1 MKNRY
6 PSLHQLIL
14 VAGLSAG
21 AALAAQAQSTTCP
34 VPTVY
39 VAPNGP
45 STTSAA
51 VTLLGATNAT
61 SYRVTYMPLGASS
74 NPTPPATAPTTV
86 GVASPV
92 VLTGLIPNT
101 TYQLYVQATCGAGVQ
116 SAQLGP
122 LIFTSNCPT
131 VTAYPYAEQFDM
143 VAAPAL
149 PCNYS
154 LLDANSDGAGWH
166 NATSSP
172 TSAYSAPNAMRYD
185 FSPTNAAD
193 DWFFVKALQMAAGT
207 TYQLQFNYRGSS
219 AALAEALEV
228 KIGPAASPAW
238 QTRTL
243 FTNATITNT
252 AYATTVAGGSAGQ
265 VLSFSPATS
274 GNYYIGFH
282 AFSAANNSYL
292 YVDNIQVTAST
303 ATATKGSAAPGFRA
317 EASPVPFGQQLT
329 LSLNT
334 LQAGLLQLTLHD
346 AVGRVVREHRTTVT
360 AGASTL
366 AVPEAGTLPAGV
378 YLLTVRQ
385 GSTTQVLRVAHE

>member
-1 MKNRY
+1 MINRY
-6 PSLHQLIL
+6 PSLRQLIL

-34 VPTVY
+34 VPTAYIVPY
-39 VAPNGP
+39 NT
-45 STTSAA
+45 TTSAA
-51 VTLLGATNAT
+51 VTLLGTANAT
-61 SYRVTYMPLGASS
+61 SYTVTYMPLGASS
-74 NPTPPATAPTTV
+74 NPSPPATAPTVV

-92 VLTGLIPNT
+92 VVTGLMSGT

-122 LIFTSNCPT
+122 LIFNANCPT
-131 VTAYPYAEQFDM
+131 VTAYPYGEFFDQ

-166 NATSSP
+166 NTATSP

-185 FSPTNAAD
+185 FSPTSAAD
-193 DWFFVKALQMAAGT
+193 DWFFVKALQMMAGT
-207 TYQLQFNYRGSS
+207 TYQLQFTYRGSS

-243 FTNATITNT
+243 FTNSNITNT
-252 AYATTVAGGSAGQ
+252 AYATTVAGSSAGQ
-265 VLSFSPATS
+265 VLSFSPAVS
-274 GNYYIGFH
+274 GSYYIGFH
-282 AFSAANNSYL
+282 ATSAANKSYL

-303 ATATKGSAAPGFRA
+303 TTATRSSVAPSFRA
-317 EASPVPFGQQLT
+317 EASPVPFDQQLA
-329 LSLNT
+329 LALNT
-334 LQAGLLQLTLHD
+334 LQAGALQLTLHD
-346 AVGRVVREHRTTVT
+346 AVGRVVREHRTTVP

-385 GSTTQVLRVAHE
+385 GGTTQVLRVAHE